1 MRVQAAKGAVSDE
14 GSTLMRFRA
23 VLRLLLLMVALAA
36 ASVGLATPAL
46 AANQSNTVN
55 IDGGRTS
62 LTVDRGTLK
71 VLTDNKVSVTPV
83 RGASA
88 SGRTF
93 TFPITDGSVNARTL
107 AGTIEHSGG
116 LRLSAGGKNLTV
128 VDFVIDTRKSV
139 LTARVAG
146 THTRIALLNLNLK
159 NAHIQKG
166 KSHVVVSNVRATLT
180 GDAAAALN
188 KTFGVKL
195 FKRGLAIG
203 TAKVTARF

>member
-1 MRVQAAKGAVSDE
+1 
-14 GSTLMRFRA
+14 MRFRA
-23 VLRLLLLMVALAA
+23 VIRMLLLMVASAVVF
-36 ASVGLATPAL
+36 VGAATPAF
-46 AANQSNTVN
+46 AASNAKNVD

-71 VLTDNKVSVTPV
+71 VLTDNDVSVKAV

-93 TFPITDGSVNARTL
+93 AFPITDGSVNANTL

-116 LRLSAGGKNLTV
+116 LQLSAGGKRLTV

-139 LTARVAG
+139 LTARIAG

-159 NAHIQKG
+159 NADIQKG
-166 KSHVVVSNVRATLT
+166 KNHVVVSNVRATLT
-180 GDAAAALN
+180 SGAASALN
-188 KTFGVKL
+188 KTFGVKF
-195 FKRGLAIG
+195 FKGGLAIG